1 MILGALQARMSST
14 RLPGKVLLPIAGK
27 PMIIRQL
34 ERVMCSR
41 NIDELVV
48 LTSDDPSDDDLVEVL
63 MAHGY
68 EYIRGSLGDVYSR
81 YIKAIDVY
89 SPEIVVRLTGDCPLV
104 DPEVIDHVIDVF
116 KSNNVDYASN
126 TLNPTFPDGLDAEV
140 FSANTLL
147 SLGSFDL
154 TQKELEHVTYGIY
167 SRPEV
172 FNLFSVEQSPDR
184 SHFRWTV
191 DIAEDYQFVCRIYN
205 ELFSMNQN
213 FRQSDIIG
221 LMDLDANLIRTDS
234 EEKRNAGF

>member
-1 MILGALQARMSST
+1 MSST